1 MNPNYFIKTISLSL
15 ILCTFS
21 YGQLIWSEGNLKKV
35 DQISLEIVVSGDQDP
50 TWEEKLTQISLL
62 FFEGYKLKINPK
74 TFSPNMVINVS
85 ILKSNDLS
93 ISSYDIDLSVFDLF
107 ISKDKY
113 LDNISSKKIIKKFK
127 SGIIYQQNLF
137 GHSEDGKIIQDVEN
151 SLVKILNTFINDW
164 YQDNPMKQF

>member
-74 TFSPNMVINVS
+74 TFSPNILINS
-85 ILKSNDLS
+85 SFTSEILLTDSSKELLS
-93 ISSYDIDLSVFDLF
+93 KKSSYP
-107 ISKDKY
+107 K
-113 LDNISSKKIIKKFK
+113 
-127 SGIIYQQNLF
+127 
-137 GHSEDGKIIQDVEN
+137 
-151 SLVKILNTFINDW
+151 
-164 YQDNPMKQF
+164 